1 MNWYKAATKTAV
13 TVTPAEFGAMGL
25 LQKRALAGN
34 ESITPETQR
43 LFFTEPYKMKG
54 DALLYLARNPSVTP
68 EVQRLFFT
76 APYPTTSYLDIEHT
90 GKFHILLKLAENRSI
105 TPETQLL
112 FFTEWYGNSDFQN
125 KSWRHGSQHKGW
137 ILQRLAGN
145 RSITP
150 EVQRLFFA
158 KKYKYEGKGEA
169 LQYLAGNRS
178 ITPETQRLFFMFDN
192 VSYWN
197 KKEILENLAEN
208 PSFLHDFTL
217 EHWLLVKGAARGR
230 AKLQVLSKRLKQIV
244 GVS

>member
-1 MNWYKAATKTAV
+1 MNWYKAAEKAAV
-13 TVTPAEFGAMGL
+13 AVTPAEFGAMGL
-25 LQKRALAGN
+25 GQKRALALN

-76 APYPTTSYLDIEHT
+76 APYPTTSYLDIEHA
-90 GKFHILLKLAENRSI
+90 GKFHILLNLAENRSI

-112 FFTEWYGNSDFQN
+112 FFTERYEDYVFQTFTH
-125 KSWRHGSQHKGW
+125 KMQLKGW

-145 RSITP
+145 RSIIP

-158 KKYKYEGKGEA
+158 KKYEYEGKSQA

-178 ITPETQRLFFMFDN
+178 ITPETQLLFFMFDN

-217 EHWLLVKGAARGR
+217 EHWLLAKGAARGEMR
-230 AKLQVLSKRLKQIV
+230 LQVLKKRLEQIV

>member
-1 MNWYKAATKTAV
+1 MNWYKVAEKAAVA
-13 TVTPAEFGAMGL
+13 VTPAEFRAMGL

-34 ESITPETQR
+34 TGILPETQR
-43 LFFTEPYKMKG
+43 LFFTEEYKGDG

-76 APYPTTSYLDIEHT
+76 APYPTTSYLDIEHA
-90 GKFHILLKLAENRSI
+90 GKFHILLNLAENRSI

-112 FFTEWYGNSDFQN
+112 FFTEEYEDYVFQN
-125 KSWRHGSQHKGW
+125 KSWRHGFQNKGW

-158 KKYKYEGKGEA
+158 KKYEYEGKGKA

-178 ITPETQRLFFMFDN
+178 ITPETQLLFFMFDN

-217 EHWLLVKGAARGR
+217 EHWLLVKGAARGEMR
-230 AKLQVLSKRLKQIV
+230 LQVLKKRLEQIV
-244 GVS
+244 GAS